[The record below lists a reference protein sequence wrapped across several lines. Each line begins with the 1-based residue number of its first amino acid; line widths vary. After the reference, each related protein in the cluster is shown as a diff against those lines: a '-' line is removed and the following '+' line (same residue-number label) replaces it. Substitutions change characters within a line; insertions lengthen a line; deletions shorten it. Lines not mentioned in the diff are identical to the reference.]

1 MNDLVKTE
9 GKPQA
14 MIGAAAA
21 VAAPVEQKQYL
32 TFMLGGEMFSI
43 GILCI
48 REIIWYSNLTE
59 VPMMP
64 ACIRGVINLRGA
76 VVPVMDLS
84 NRFGKPATPVSK
96 STCIIIVEVQ
106 TANEGER
113 QNMGVVVD
121 SVQAVLEIPTSETE
135 PAPSFG
141 AKIRP
146 DLLVTLTEAQVPPLA
161 CLNETPPVKLFSE
174 TLRSAAWFVAPSA
187 VNVVSP
193 PTETVVPAACFT
205 PPLAFAVP
213 VVTLKFPATL
223 TLPKT

>member
-121 SVQAVLEIPTSETE
+121 SVQAVLEIAASDIEA
-135 PAPSFG
+135 APSFG
-141 AKIRP
+141 AKIRS
-146 DLLVTLTEAQVPPLA
+146 DFIEGIGKVAGKFVILLNVNNVLSMQEIGQMGQAA
-161 CLNETPPVKLFSE
+161 A
-174 TLRSAAWFVAPSA
+174 SAGDI
-187 VNVVSP
+187 
-193 PTETVVPAACFT
+193 T
-205 PPLAFAVP
+205 
-213 VVTLKFPATL
+213 ATG
-223 TLPKT
+223 